1 MSKIQKYTINVIP
14 NFYWCHITPD
24 GFSSLLF
31 PEHKIEFYFNGKM
44 TASYTVKKESIPDV
58 LPTYYYITEM
68 LNKGSFSLSKE
79 SLDKLCSPEFREV
92 LDYVKE
98 MRLTHYYL
106 GYIELTPSI
115 YYYRYNKFHGEYAI
129 EGKLY
134 NIKKI
139 VVLMPVILRQEVFM
153 LTKTIHKQ
161 RYFQIGSIIG
171 IITFFIFFVCI
182 SII

>member
-1 MSKIQKYTINVIP
+1 
-14 NFYWCHITPD
+14 
-24 GFSSLLF
+24 
-31 PEHKIEFYFNGKM
+31 M
-44 TASYTVKKESIPDV
+44 TASYTVKKESIPDI
-58 LPTYYYITEM
+58 LPTYCYITEM

-129 EGKLY
+129 AGKLY

-139 VVLMPVILRQEVFM
+139 CCSNVCYTTPRSIYIDKDNTQTEVFPIWINNWNFY
-153 LTKTIHKQ
+153 LF
-161 RYFQIGSIIG
+161 YFLCMYFYYIISKKGHMNRG
-171 IITFFIFFVCI
+171 IIQIDDIYNPYEIINFCIENNFFKLNV
-182 SII
+182 